1 MLTVEQSFDG
11 GIADEALHEPH
22 AGYTFCSLGA
32 LRFIDRLNFTITTST
47 DTTRAPCH
55 PEEVVRW
62 LVHCQTN
69 LLYPTPALDSEFLDS
84 KYSSKLTA
92 IEFADLQESE
102 LTPDF
107 DSLNASFIDSAGF
120 NGRINKVA
128 DTCYAFWAGASL
140 HMFDQP
146 TLYDRDAVT
155 KYLLTK
161 TQNPIAG
168 GFGKF
173 PGDPPDLYHS
183 YLGLAALS
191 LAGSEEVKAVDA
203 GMCVSIEA
211 KGRLEG
217 IWKVWGVEL

>member
-1 MLTVEQSFDG
+1 MAQSFDG

-32 LRFIDRLNFTITTST
+32 LRFINRLNLEPKTFDKEI
-47 DTTRAPCH
+47 RAPQY

-62 LVHCQTN
+62 LVHRQTN
-69 LLYPTPALDSEFLDS
+69 LLYPTPAFDSEFLDS
-84 KYSSKLTA
+84 KHSTKLTA
-92 IEFADLQESE
+92 LEFADLQATDSA
-102 LTPDF
+102 PDF
-107 DSLNASFIDSAGF
+107 DALNASFIDSAGL

-140 HMFDQP
+140 HMLNQSN
-146 TLYDRDAVT
+146 LYDREAVT

-161 TQNPIAG
+161 TQNPITG

-191 LAGSEEVKAVDA
+191 LAGSEEVKALDA
-203 GMCVSIEA
+203 AMCISLEA

-217 IWKVWGVEL
+217 IWKNWGVDS